1 MGAFTIGEVARRAAI
16 SIDTVRYYE
25 RRHLLPAP
33 ARRASGYRQYGD
45 EDVQRLRFIRR
56 ANALGFALEDIRS
69 LLDLSI
75 DHERG
80 VHGLRAR
87 TEAKLADIDARIAQ
101 LQKMRRGLRQLVA
114 DCPGSGA
121 LDHCPILAALGGK
134 EPA

>member
-1 MGAFTIGEVARRAAI
+1 MSAFTIGEVARRAAI

-25 RRHLLPAP
+25 RRQLLPAP
-33 ARRASGYRQYGD
+33 ARRESGYRQYGD
-45 EDVQRLRFIRR
+45 GDVQRLRFIVR
-56 ANALGFALEDIRS
+56 AKSLGFALEDIRS
-69 LLDLSI
+69 LLDLST

-80 VHGLRAR
+80 VHGLHARAS
-87 TEAKLADIDARIAQ
+87 AKLADIETRIAQ

-114 DCPGSGA
+114 ACPGSGA

>member
-56 ANALGFALEDIRS
+56 AKALGFALEDIRS

-87 TEAKLADIDARIAQ
+87 TEAKHADIDARIAQ

-121 LDHCPILAALGGK
+121 LAPCPILAALGGK